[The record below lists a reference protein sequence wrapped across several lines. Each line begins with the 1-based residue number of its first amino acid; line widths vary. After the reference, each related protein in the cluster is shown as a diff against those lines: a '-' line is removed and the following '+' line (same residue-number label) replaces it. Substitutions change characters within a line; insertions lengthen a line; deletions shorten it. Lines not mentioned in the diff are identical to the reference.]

1 MIRAV
6 DSAFPRPGGEPDGQ
20 TARWRCSLADGS
32 RVSSGIGNK
41 DKGKAVLGV
50 SHEKHVS
57 SKAVE
62 RWRAFW
68 KEEVAAL

>member
-6 DSAFPRPGGEPDGQ
+6 DIAIPPPGSEPDGQ
-20 TARWRCSLADGS
+20 MARWRCSLADGS

-41 DKGKAVLGV
+41 DKGKAVLGL
-50 SHEKHVS
+50 SHERHVS
-57 SKAVE
+57 SEAVE

-68 KEEVAAL
+68 KGESATL